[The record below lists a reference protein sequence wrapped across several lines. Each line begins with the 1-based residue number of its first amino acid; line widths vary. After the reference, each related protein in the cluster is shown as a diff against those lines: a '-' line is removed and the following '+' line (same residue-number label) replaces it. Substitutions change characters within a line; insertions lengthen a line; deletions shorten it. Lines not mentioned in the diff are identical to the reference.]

1 MKKLALLL
9 LPLAASPALAQDPVT
24 AIKSTEVVP
33 GIHLLEGAD
42 GFAGGNMTL
51 LTGDGRHDRIVL
63 IDDGLGAVAELIYA
77 KARDLAGR
85 DVDFVINTHVHG
97 DHVGSNAHFAEN
109 GAVIFAHDNIRK
121 RLLENPDAAGGPA
134 GLPEVTFSD
143 EVTFHVNGNEAF
155 VFHLK
160 QAHTDGD
167 AAILFRNVNVLVT
180 GDLQFHGM
188 FPFIDLDNGGDVDG
202 YIAAQEQLLA
212 MIDDETRVVPG
223 HGSMTDKE
231 GLASDLDMLRR
242 ARAAVLDLVDQ
253 EMSEEDV
260 LAANPLAEFH
270 DDYDWMFI
278 TTERMTQT
286 LYRSLT
292 RSRTR

>member
-1 MKKLALLL
+1 MKKLTLLF
-9 LPLAASPALAQDPVT
+9 LPLVFSPALAQDPVT
-24 AIKSTEVVP
+24 AIKSTEVAS
-33 GIHLLEGAD
+33 GIHMLEGAD

-51 LTGDGRHDRIVL
+51 LTGDDQIVL
-63 IDDGLGAVAELIYA
+63 IDDGLGAVAQLIYA
-77 KARDLAGR
+77 KAREIAGR

-121 RLLENPDAAGGPA
+121 RLLENPDAAGGPE

-143 EVTFHVNGNEAF
+143 QVTFHVNGNEAF
-155 VFHLK
+155 VFHLEE
-160 QAHTDGD
+160 AHTDGD

-180 GDLQFHGM
+180 GDLQFHSM

-202 YIAAQEQLLA
+202 YIAAQEHMLA
-212 MIDDETRVVPG
+212 MIDGETRVVPG
-223 HGSMTDKE
+223 HGSITDRE
-231 GLASDLDMLRR
+231 GLESDLDMLRR
-242 ARAAVLDLVDQ
+242 ARSLVANLVDQ
-253 EMSEEDV
+253 GMSEADV

-270 DDYDWMFI
+270 DDYNWVFI
-278 TTERMTQT
+278 TTERMTRT

-292 RSRTR
+292 RNRDS

>member
-1 MKKLALLL
+1 MKKLVPLL
-9 LPLAASPALAQDPVT
+9 LPLLCSPGFAQDPVT
-24 AIKSTEVVP
+24 AIKSTEVAP

-51 LTGDGRHDRIVL
+51 LTGDDQIVL
-63 IDDGLGAVAELIYA
+63 IDDGLGAVAELIFA
-77 KARDLAGR
+77 KAREIAGR

-121 RLLENPDAAGGPA
+121 RLLEDPDSAGGPA

-155 VFHLK
+155 VFHLAE
-160 QAHTDGD
+160 AHTDGD
-167 AAILFRNVNVLVT
+167 AAILFRNANVLVT
-180 GDLQFHGM
+180 GDLQFHAL

-202 YIAAQEQLLA
+202 FIAAQERLLT
-212 MIDDETRVVPG
+212 MIDGETRVVPG
-223 HGSMTDKE
+223 HGSLTDKA
-231 GLASDLDMLRR
+231 GLESDLDMLRR
-242 ARAAVLDLVDQ
+242 ARAAVAALVDQ
-253 EMSEEDV
+253 GMSEADV

-270 DDYDWMFI
+270 NGYDWVFI
-278 TTERMTQT
+278 TTERMTRT

-292 RSRTR
+292 RNQTR

>member
-1 MKKLALLL
+1 MKKLALLA
-9 LPLAASPALAQDPVT
+9 LPLLCSQAFAQDPVT
-24 AIKSTEVVP
+24 AIKSTEVAP

-51 LTGDGRHDRIVL
+51 LTGADQIVL

-77 KARDLAGR
+77 KAREIAGR
-85 DVDFVINTHVHG
+85 DIDFVINTHVHG

-121 RLLENPDAAGGPA
+121 RLLDDPDSAGGPA

-143 EVTFHVNGNEAF
+143 QVTFHVNGNEAF
-155 VFHLK
+155 VFHLEE
-160 QAHTDGD
+160 AHTDGD
-167 AAILFRNVNVLVT
+167 AAILFRNANVLVT
-180 GDLQFHGM
+180 GDLQFHSL

-202 YIAAQEQLLA
+202 YIEAQEHMLA

-223 HGSMTDKE
+223 HGSMTDKA
-231 GLASDLDMLRR
+231 GLQSDLDMLKR
-242 ARAAVLDLVDQ
+242 ARSLVADLATDG
-253 EMSEEDV
+253 MSEDEV

-270 DDYDWMFI
+270 DEYDWVFI
-278 TTERMTQT
+278 TTERMTRT

-292 RSRTR
+292 RSQTR

>member
-1 MKKLALLL
+1 MKKLTLLL
-9 LPLAASPALAQDPVT
+9 LPLLPASALAQDPVT
-24 AIKSTEVVP
+24 AMKSSEVAP
-33 GIHLLEGAD
+33 GIHMLEGAD

-51 LTGDGRHDRIVL
+51 LTGDDQIVL

-77 KARDLAGR
+77 KAREIAGR

-121 RLLENPDAAGGPA
+121 RLLDNPDSAGGPK

-155 VFHLK
+155 VFHLEE
-160 QAHTDGD
+160 AHTDGD
-167 AAILFRNVNVLVT
+167 AAILFRNANVLVT
-180 GDLQFHGM
+180 GDLQFHRL

-202 YIAAQEQLLA
+202 YIEAQEHMLA
-212 MIDDETRVVPG
+212 MIDDDTRVVPG
-223 HGSMTDKE
+223 HGSITDKK
-231 GLASDLDMLRR
+231 GLESDLDMLKR
-242 ARAAVLDLVDQ
+242 ARSLVADLVA
-253 EMSEEDV
+253 EGMSEDEV

-270 DDYDWMFI
+270 DDYNWVFI
-278 TTERMTQT
+278 TTERMTRT

-292 RSRTR
+292 RN